1 MTGCSL
7 RPLSLPFY
15 DCGFHCLLKVY
26 CERLK
31 WVLNV
36 FSTSSQYLE
45 KCLAHYRCSITTYW
59 TSKWINKYI
68 SNILKHL
75 KERICRYWS
84 SLNREWTAALPARI
98 EMGAIVTLSPRPRQR
113 MTRESTGIWE
123 NLTWFHSDRRQ
134 KVWLLFRITWI
145 FVLLFFLLECSF
157 LFYKQTFCFH
167 LFSQVPQPPL
177 NLPHSSQVFISGR
190 KA

>member
-1 MTGCSL
+1 MKWGCLSILSFNKCLLRAFPALGSVLDTGGSKLSKNEVVVTLKELCLVTGCSL

-15 DCGFHCLLKVY
+15 DYGFHGLLKVY

-98 EMGAIVTLSPRPRQR
+98 KRWVPFSLFLPGPGKGWQE
-113 MTRESTGIWE
+113 
-123 NLTWFHSDRRQ
+123 
-134 KVWLLFRITWI
+134 KVQAFGRI
-145 FVLLFFLLECSF
+145 
-157 LFYKQTFCFH
+157 
-167 LFSQVPQPPL
+167 
-177 NLPHSSQVFISGR
+177 
-190 KA
+190 